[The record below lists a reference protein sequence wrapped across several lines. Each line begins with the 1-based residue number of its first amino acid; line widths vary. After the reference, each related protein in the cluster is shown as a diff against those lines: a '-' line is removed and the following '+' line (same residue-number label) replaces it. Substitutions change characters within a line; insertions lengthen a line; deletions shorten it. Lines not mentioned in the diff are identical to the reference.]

1 MNKNNTTMKKLFF
14 LAVAAVVAL
23 AACTK
28 NEADTTA
35 FEQAK
40 VINFNTVANKATK
53 AYEGGPIS
61 GSVYSYDLPSFG
73 VFASY
78 LAKDKTWASD
88 KASATR
94 YMDDVE
100 VSFNDTKDIWAPAN
114 TYYWPLEGSLSFIA
128 YSPKAAATAAFAE
141 ATGTLTL
148 TGFTVKTTV
157 AEQDDLLYSSVNADR
172 TVNESYYVDGGNSKN
187 SETAEGDKGVNIK
200 FKHALS
206 QIIFKAKAANEVYAA
221 GMSFKI
227 NTITVNA
234 ASTADKMTVDN
245 PADDDLACNVTTWT
259 NPKTP
264 ADFVVRSE
272 DFPNATV
279 AAAAANFLTDE
290 LSAPIGDA
298 LLMIPSKKEVTPAT
312 DPATYTFANDPTVTI
327 KYTLYRMDPVL
338 AMGSKTVTIHFDDID
353 DVVKCWEAGKKYVYN
368 LTIDLQKIYFN
379 PTITDWVNGGS
390 QDVDIPTDARP

>member
-1 MNKNNTTMKKLFF
+1 MKKLFF

-61 GSVYSYDLPSFG
+61 GNVYSYDLPSFG

-100 VSFNDTKDIWAPAN
+100 VKFNDTKDIWAPAS

-148 TGFTVKTTV
+148 TGFTVNTTV
-157 AEQDDLLYSSVNADR
+157 ASQVDLLYSSIAADKDQ
-172 TVNESYYVDGGNSKN
+172 NESYYQDSDNHKDSHKPADSGYG
-187 SETAEGDKGVNIK
+187 EGDTGVNIK
-200 FKHALS
+200 FKHALA
-206 QIIFKAKAANEVYAA
+206 QIIFKAKAADDVYAA

-245 PADDDLACNVTTWT
+245 PADTDLACNVTTWT

-264 ADFVVRSE
+264 ADFAVRSA

-279 AAAAANFLTDE
+279 EAGAANFLTDE